1 MSCMSFRYGANRIR
15 FLEIMI
21 EDKSMGFLEEEYGDR
36 RFPSEWELD
45 ELEKKQKESKRRNR
59 RKGTP
64 SLTEEEERL
73 DNRDAWALQED
84 RHYQWLEE
92 EHTGVRHRRPGR
104 RKKKTGPE

>member
-1 MSCMSFRYGANRIR
+1 
-15 FLEIMI
+15 
-21 EDKSMGFLEEEYGDR
+21 MGEEFGDR

-92 EHTGVRHRRPGR
+92 EHTGVKHRSPGR
-104 RKKKTGPE
+104 RKKKAVPEKEET